1 MGGLR
6 SRPVTIDSGG
16 DLPLILELLRGN
28 KSVAVP
34 EVPATQTLF
43 LCFCVIES
51 CCTGDS
57 ACHPKTLFLCFTTC
71 CCLTYTF
78 SVFLADM
85 ETSTA
90 TMKSDCDLQ
99 DAFNK
104 LWEKKYTWAMFI
116 IKTELDD
123 LFRDINN
130 LTFAWR

>member
-1 MGGLR
+1 MCFDQPIKPAAEV
-6 SRPVTIDSGG
+6 SVDVM
-16 DLPLILELLRGN
+16 LP
-28 KSVAVP
+28 
-34 EVPATQTLF
+34 Q
-43 LCFCVIES
+43 
-51 CCTGDS
+51 
-57 ACHPKTLFLCFTTC
+57 
-71 CCLTYTF
+71 
-78 SVFLADM
+78 

-130 LTFAWR
+130 LTFAWRQI